1 MVVGIESIGLNSDSY
16 SYSRAIAPTLVVMA
30 AGIGSRFGGLKQV
43 DSIGPSGESL
53 VEYSVYDALQAGFGG
68 VVFVIKEDIEQAFRQ
83 AVGQSVEAQCATS
96 YVCQKLEDLP
106 QGFQV
111 PPTRRKPWG
120 TAQAI
125 LSCRYAVHTPFA
137 VINADDFYG
146 RSSFQLLCDYLKTT
160 HEPEPAYD
168 YCMIGYV
175 LENTLSDH
183 GHVARGVCSV
193 DDDGCLVEIQ
203 ELRRIERFDATAR
216 NTEDGETWVEIPITS
231 VVSMNMWGFT
241 PSLFD
246 ELEERFPRFL
256 RRNSDRLNDAEY
268 LLPEVVGD
276 LIEER
281 IARVKVLP
289 TVERWMGI
297 TYKQDKPKVQ
307 RALRD
312 LTRQGIYP
320 DNLWGGVR

>member
-1 MVVGIESIGLNSDSY
+1 VVNSLDAGFDIGSPSAAD
-16 SYSRAIAPTLVVMA
+16 APTLVVMA
-30 AGIGSRFGGLKQV
+30 AGIGSRYGGLKQV
-43 DSIGPSGESL
+43 DAIGPHGESIL
-53 VEYSVYDALQAGFGG
+53 EYSIYDALLAGFGS

-83 AVGQSVEAQCATS
+83 AVGQKVEAQCQTS
-96 YVCQKLEDLP
+96 YVFQKIKDLP
-106 QGFQV
+106 QGFHV
-111 PPTRRKPWG
+111 PPARHKPWG
-120 TAQAI
+120 TAQAV
-125 LSCRYAVHTPFA
+125 LSCRHAVHTPFA

-146 RSSFQLLCDYLKTT
+146 RSSFQLLCNYLRTVAG
-160 HEPEPAYD
+160 PERAYD

-193 DDDGCLVEIQ
+193 DDDGFLVNIE
-203 ELRRIERFDATAR
+203 ELKQIERFGAIAR
-216 NTEDGETWVEIPITS
+216 NRGNGETWAEIPITS

-246 ELEERFPRFL
+246 ELGTRFPYFFQ
-256 RRNSDRLNDAEY
+256 RNSDKLDAAEY

-281 IARVKVLP
+281 VVQVKVLP
-289 TVERWMGI
+289 TAEKWLGI
-297 TYKQDKPKVQ
+297 TYRQDKPRVQ

-312 LTRQGIYP
+312 LTHQGLYP
-320 DNLWGGVR
+320 DNLWGQVR